1 MCFALFV
8 AWLLALLPGM
18 GLLLICF
25 ACCGV
30 NAVLCAGFAIVGN
43 WLCVFGGIGFM
54 SECGLCLFWLQWL
67 AFMGLCG
74 GLCVLID
81 FKGLFGA

>member
-1 MCFALFV
+1 VCFALFV
-8 AWLLALLPGM
+8 VWWLALLPGM

-43 WLCVFGGIGFM
+43 WFA
-54 SECGLCLFWLQWL
+54 GL
-67 AFMGLCG
+67 G
-74 GLCVLID
+74 VLDIE
-81 FKGLFGA
+81 

>member
-30 NAVLCAGFAIVGN
+30 NAVLCAGFAIVGMG
-43 WLCVFGGIGFM
+43 CVCLGVL
-54 SECGLCLFWLQWL
+54 GLCLNVVCAYSGCNGWLLW
-67 AFMGLCG
+67 G
-74 GLCVLID
+74 CV
-81 FKGLFGA
+81 GVCVS

>member
-8 AWLLALLPGM
+8 VWLLALLPGM

-43 WLCVFGGIGFM
+43 WFA
-54 SECGLCLFWLQWL
+54 GL
-67 AFMGLCG
+67 G
-74 GLCVLID
+74 VLDIE
-81 FKGLFGA
+81 